1 MITAVDQVIQSGPV
15 PKAHQTEGKKKPQV
29 RSDLVVLKPFVLH
42 RGEEKSH
49 VNVVAKPERK
59 RDIPSR
65 PEIANVVGKER
76 AIEIFRG
83 VHSKQSTEG
92 DRECRVTGEIKKQ
105 IETVAIHVGQILAE
119 RSSASPEPANN
130 D

>member
-1 MITAVDQVIQSGPV
+1 M

-29 RSDLVVLKPFVLH
+29 ESDLVVLKPFVLH
-42 RGEEKSH
+42 CNDQKSH

-59 RDIPSR
+59 RDIPSG

-83 VHSKQSTEG
+83 VHSKQSAEG
-92 DRECRVTGEIKKQ
+92 GREGRVTREIEKQ
-105 IETVAIHVGQILAE
+105 IETVAVHVGQIG
-119 RSSASPEPANN
+119 
-130 D
+130 